1 MGASPGPKLFQSRD
15 RAHEHSLLLSAPFV
29 LHSVPARLQTHAG
42 TTALCRPAGSTLTC
56 TLCSASNTSRGVT
69 LYETCFCQ
77 GTPASTHQTLC
88 HAGFSGNGADSS
100 GTWLCHRPPHP
111 DAHVSRSASRVRLR
125 RQHDH
130 G

>member
-1 MGASPGPKLFQSRD
+1 MGASPGPKLFHPEIARPKFPIAFCTFRVTFSPCPPTDPRRNA
-15 RAHEHSLLLSAPFV
+15 RAL
-29 LHSVPARLQTHAG
+29 
-42 TTALCRPAGSTLTC
+42 PAGRSTLTC
-56 TLCSASNTSRGVT
+56 TLCFASNTSRGVT

-100 GTWLCHRPPHP
+100 GSWLCHLKPPHP
-111 DAHVSRSASRVRLR
+111 DAHVPRSAHRVRLGG
-125 RQHDH
+125 QHDH